1 MPEATSNLTALPE
14 IARGETAA
22 MSVLPAP
29 VPQSEE
35 TVLLAELLSRAQEF
49 AREARAE
56 NTLRAYRSDW
66 RDFEGWCRDRSFL
79 ACPASPE
86 TVALY
91 LTALSR
97 TRKAS
102 TLTRRISA
110 ISQAHQTARFQSPTE
125 ESPVRLVMAGIRRSL
140 GTAATAKRP
149 VLVPDLQ
156 AMVTALP
163 NNPLGLRDRALLLIG
178 FSGAFRRSELVGLDS
193 EDVTDTIDGLV
204 ITIRR
209 SKTDQEAVGRKIAIP
224 RGREESTC
232 PLRALFHWRAA
243 AGIESG
249 PLFLRV
255 NRHGQILPK
264 RLSAEAVAI
273 VVKRWAA
280 RIGYQEGE
288 FAGHSLRSGL
298 ATAAAIAGKSER
310 AIMNQ
315 TGHRSTATVRRYIRD
330 GNLFREN
337 AAEGLGL

>member
-1 MPEATSNLTALPE
+1 MPEATPNASALPE
-14 IARGETAA
+14 IAGSAA
-22 MSVLPAP
+22 PLVALLPAP
-29 VPQSEE
+29 VIPSEE

-66 RDFEGWCRDRSFL
+66 KDFEGWCRDHNFVCR
-79 ACPASPE
+79 PASPE

-97 TRKAS
+97 SRKVS

-110 ISQAHQTARFQSPTE
+110 ISQAHQTAGHPSPTE

-140 GTAATAKRP
+140 GTAAAAKRP

-163 NNPLGLRDRALLLIG
+163 DNLLGLRDRALLLIG
-178 FSGAFRRSELVGLDS
+178 FSGAFRRSELVGLDW
-193 EDVTDTIDGLV
+193 EHLAETVDGLV

-209 SKTDQEAVGRKIAIP
+209 SKTDPEAEGRKIAIP

-232 PLRALFHWRAA
+232 PLRALFFWRAA

-249 PLFLRV
+249 PVFLRV
-255 NRHGQILPK
+255 NRHGQILGK

-273 VVKRWAA
+273 VVKRWAS
-280 RIGYQEGE
+280 RIGYEKGE

-315 TGHRSTATVRRYIRD
+315 TGHRSTTTVRRYIR
-330 GNLFREN
+330 GRQSVPRQRS
-337 AAEGLGL
+337 